1 MVLWLSPLYRV
12 DANIHRQCLGQS
24 IVTGEV
30 QVDALLTTY
39 EAIMRVHIPADG
51 VLITEVGPV
60 ALKSKKT
67 KHFKHIFKN

>member
-1 MVLWLSPLYRV
+1 MVFWLSPFYRV
-12 DANIHRQCLGQS
+12 DANFHRQVLGQR

-39 EAIMRVHIPADG
+39 KAMMRVHIPADG
-51 VLITEVGPV
+51 VLITEMGPV

-67 KHFKHIFKN
+67 KEFKHIFKN